1 MEEPRAMR
9 YEWSMRAPIVL
20 FASIALVGAAPACQV
35 NGEVKTGGSS
45 GTSASASVE
54 GNDTFSAS
62 EPPPAPTP
70 APTQT
75 QTQAAPETPTAPP
88 ADACPLSCYVAS
100 GADHFA
106 VSDAE
111 ASSIRSALEPTLA
124 GMRACT
130 TPDAWRRH
138 GSPVLHLRVAADGVV
153 SEVDVDP
160 HHRYEYERAC
170 MDNAARTNVTLSL
183 PGRFAV
189 RCSEHCARPTTT
201 PQQRRRRR

>member
-1 MEEPRAMR
+1 MRAGYMEELPRMR
-9 YEWSMRAPIVL
+9 YEWSMRATLAL
-20 FASIALVGAAPACQV
+20 FAVLAVTAACQV

-62 EPPPAPTP
+62 EPPPVTASAP
-70 APTQT
+70 A
-75 QTQAAPETPTAPP
+75 QTQAPVANAAPP

-106 VSDAE
+106 VSDQE
-111 ASSIRSALEPTLA
+111 AASIRSALEPTLA

-130 TPDAWRRH
+130 TPDSWRRH
-138 GSPVLHLRVAADGVV
+138 GSPMLHLRVAADGAVN
-153 SEVDVDP
+153 EVDVDP

-170 MDNAARTNVTLSL
+170 MDNAARTGVTLSL

-189 RCSEHCARPTTT
+189 RCSEHCARPQTVT
-201 PQQRRRRR
+201 QQRRRRR